1 LPLHSTVSWAPDAA
15 PCQITVVAFFSRVV
29 SGLATL
35 LCSCARP
42 SAAPAN
48 VSVKSPD
55 TSSATSIPEAHEAA
69 PAASIPDSG
78 PPSGPS
84 LAALV
89 FEPIALPAVHAPA
102 AVDYIAYEPG
112 RERIWVPVANTGSV
126 DVFDIVSRTFT
137 RVDGFTTSE
146 LHVQG
151 SKRTMGPSAV
161 SIGDGFVYVGN
172 RATHEVC
179 PVSTST
185 LTLGTCLKLPSA
197 TDGVAYVASAKEVW
211 VTTPSD
217 QAIVVLDATKPA
229 ALAAK
234 VTVKLGGAP
243 EGYALDSTRG
253 LFFTNLEDKN
263 ETVVIDMKTHK
274 PKTTWSLDCSA
285 AGPRGIAS
293 DAKRGFVYVAC
304 TDQLLVLDGARNG
317 AKLAVLD
324 IGSGVDNIDW
334 LEARQLLYVAA
345 GKTAK
350 LTVVHVDDSG
360 QLSVVARGATG
371 DGARNAVADASGNA
385 YVVDRGH
392 ARLLAF
398 GYAR

>member
-1 LPLHSTVSWAPDAA
+1 M
-15 PCQITVVAFFSRVV
+15 AFFSRVV
-29 SGLATL
+29 AWSAAA
-35 LCSCARP
+35 LCGCARP
-42 SAAPAN
+42 SASPPN
-48 VSVKSPD
+48 VSAKTPD
-55 TSSATSIPEAHEAA
+55 TSSATTTLEANPAA
-69 PAASIPDSG
+69 PSAVIAGTQSG
-78 PPSGPS
+78 P
-84 LAALV
+84 AWVALV
-89 FEPIALPAVHAPA
+89 FEQVALPAVHAPA

-126 DVFDIVSRTFT
+126 DVFDISSRTFT
-137 RVDGFTTSE
+137 RIDGFTTSE
-146 LHVQG
+146 LHAQG

-161 SIGDGFVYVGN
+161 SIGDGFAYVGN

-217 QAIVVLDATKPA
+217 QAIIVLDASTPDV
-229 ALAAK
+229 LVAK
-234 VTVKLGGAP
+234 ATVKLDGEP
-243 EGYALDSTRG
+243 EGYALDRTRG

-263 ETVVIDMKTHK
+263 ETVVIDVKTHK
-274 PKTTWSLDCSA
+274 PKTTWSLDCSS

-293 DAKRGFVYVAC
+293 DAKRGFLYVAC
-304 TDQLLVLDGARNG
+304 TDQVLVLDGARTG
-317 AKLAVLD
+317 AKLGVLD
-324 IGSGVDNIDW
+324 TGAGVDNIDW

-345 GKTAK
+345 GKTAT
-350 LTVVHVDDSG
+350 LTVAHVDDRG

-371 DGARNAVADASGNA
+371 DSARNAVADASGNA
-385 YVVDRGH
+385 YVVDRGR

-398 GYAR
+398 TYTR